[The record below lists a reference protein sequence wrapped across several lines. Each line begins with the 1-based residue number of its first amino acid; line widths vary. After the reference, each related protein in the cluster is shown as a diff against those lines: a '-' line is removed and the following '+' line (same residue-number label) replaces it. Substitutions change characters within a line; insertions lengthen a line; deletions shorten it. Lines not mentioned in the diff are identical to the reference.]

1 LRNEKWYTHVHNW
14 LETSLKKTIKGLAK
28 LTRFSEY
35 GYYVIVP
42 SLLGVAAAKGSFSWQ
57 LLMVLLANWMTV
69 GFAYMVNDIE
79 DAPDDAFSVDMV
91 KSNPISSG
99 LIAPKTARIATLMM
113 GLLAVV
119 LFARLGVWPFIFGMI
134 SLTFGFLYSVKYVQL
149 KSVVFFDI
157 VIHSL
162 LLSGLTFL
170 CGYFSFISRL
180 NRVWFWPF
188 VFVVAIHIYLQLQR
202 DLNDLR
208 SGSKTKKGRTV
219 VHLGERSV
227 ILLMIATGILGA
239 FTGIVTLFLVDVIP
253 SWVVLMMAIL
263 AVLFI
268 LPVWIKLRREDGE
281 MANEVFWRSAVE
293 RAAALALFLYF
304 LLPWLDQV
312 FQLGWF

>member
-1 LRNEKWYTHVHNW
+1 M
-14 LETSLKKTIKGLAK
+14 KKTIKGLAK
-28 LTRFSEY
+28 LTRFSEF
-35 GYYVIVP
+35 GYYIIVP

-57 LLMVLLANWMTV
+57 LLMVLLANTMAV
-69 GFAYMVNDIE
+69 GFAYMINDIE
-79 DAPDDAFSVDMV
+79 DAPDDAFSNNRV
-91 KSNPISSG
+91 KINPISSG

-113 GLLAVV
+113 GLSAAGFYAV
-119 LFARLGVWPFIFGMI
+119 LGVWPFIFGMI

-149 KSVVFFDI
+149 KSVAFFDI

-162 LLSGLTFL
+162 LLSGLPFL
-170 CGYFSFISRL
+170 CGYFSFTSRL

-188 VFVVAIHIYLQLQR
+188 VFVIAIHIYLQLQR

-208 SGSKTKKGRTV
+208 SGSKTKKGRTM

-227 ILLMIATGILGA
+227 TSLMIAAAILGA
-239 FTGIVTLFLVDVIP
+239 FTGIVSFFVIDLVP
-253 SWVVLMMAIL
+253 SWVILMMAIL

-281 MANEVFWRSAVE
+281 LKNEVFWRSAVE

-304 LLPWLDQV
+304 LLPWLDQ
-312 FQLGWF
+312 FIQLGWF